1 MDREGLARQ
10 VTEKLGEISEK
21 IFVRNEKRIY
31 VDVPPEYTLKANRIV
46 FEDMG
51 GRLATA
57 SGVDTR
63 DRVEVLYHYAF
74 DAASVIVSIRT
85 WCNKPELEI
94 DSVATILPG
103 ALFIEREI
111 NDLLGVRFRNHPD
124 PRRLLLADDW
134 PEGLHPLRKT
144 FPKRQGTQPVT
155 GVLEEIVSG
164 GHTK

>member
-1 MDREGLARQ
+1 MDREELARQ

-21 IFVRNEKRIY
+21 VFVRSAKRMY
-31 VDVPPEYTLKANRIV
+31 VDVPPEHTLKANRLV

-51 GRLATA
+51 GRLVTA

-74 DAASVIVSIRT
+74 DAANVIVSVRT
-85 WCNKPELEI
+85 WAQKPELEI
-94 DSVATILPG
+94 DSVATIFPG

-111 NDLLGVRFRNHPD
+111 HDLLGVRFRGHPD
-124 PRRLLLADDW
+124 PRRLILSDDW
-134 PEGLHPLRKT
+134 PEGVYPLRKS
-144 FPKRQGTQPVT
+144 FPKRQGAQPLK